1 MMTRKKKVITFIIT
15 AIAVLTLG
23 VVAYFLWVVGM
34 VYWLVHSSA
43 EKAHKQKDILI
54 YQTDHTALRE
64 ACRKVSE
71 ESFTGKW
78 EFKSYNMDET
88 SNPAISKFP
97 QIILHLKPSY
107 VTISENGTILIELL
121 GGLGHVGVIAYPK
134 DFKPPYKDFK
144 YGDKELVPGLW
155 YYED

>member
-1 MMTRKKKVITFIIT
+1 MKWKKKMVTFIIT
-15 AIAVLTLG
+15 AIAVLIVG
-23 VVAYFLWVVGM
+23 AVAYCLWVVGM

-43 EKAHKQKDILI
+43 EKAHKQKEVLL
-54 YQTDHTALRE
+54 YQTDHTALLE
-64 ACRKVSE
+64 ACRKVSD
-71 ESFTGKW
+71 ESITGKW
-78 EFKSYNMDET
+78 ELKSYNMGEA
-88 SNPAISKFP
+88 SNPATSRFP

-144 YGDKELVPGLW
+144 YGDKELIPGLW